1 MVWQANLDKNRYL
14 LIFEIHFIIF
24 ETHLNSR
31 DCLKCVF
38 KYKKIISYIR
48 KKNSNIRKYFQ
59 ILENSYIIN
68 SYKFLNSYIRK
79 YM

>member
-48 KKNSNIRKYFQ
+48 KKIQ
-59 ILENSYIIN
+59 ILENI
-68 SYKFLNSYIRK
+68 FK
-79 YM
+79 Y